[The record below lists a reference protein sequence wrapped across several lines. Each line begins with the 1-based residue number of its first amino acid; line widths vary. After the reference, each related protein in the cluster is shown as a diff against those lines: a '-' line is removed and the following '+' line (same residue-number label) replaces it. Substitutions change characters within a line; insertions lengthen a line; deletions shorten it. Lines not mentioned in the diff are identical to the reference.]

1 MPDELDARAPGMGAS
16 DAILVFGTRLERPA
30 EVAAE
35 LFHAGIARL
44 IVLTGGPSRQADGR
58 SEARHHEA
66 ILLGMAVQPDAI
78 LVDDRSSHT
87 GENVDFALA
96 LMGSHGIVPRTVAV
110 VAKAHHRRA
119 LITLADRSPLTDT
132 IFAATYELPLT
143 DERRSKE
150 LDYFSDFMR
159 RGIDPLVRTSA
170 GWRRTSPHGSAQ

>member
-1 MPDELDARAPGMGAS
+1 
-16 DAILVFGTRLERPA
+16 
-30 EVAAE
+30 
-35 LFHAGIARL
+35 
-44 IVLTGGPSRQADGR
+44 
-58 SEARHHEA
+58 
-66 ILLGMAVQPDAI
+66 MAVQPDAI